1 MCTESEMSAEEW
13 ETNVSGRGAGREAK
27 VQGGRMISWERE
39 HYDTRREEQESQ
51 SLVNHHR
58 SLLSHSLYSTVFHL
72 KLLLFVKKKYK
83 NSFLNRF
90 QSHTLFVCPT
100 FHIVPPAILAVILS
114 PHSVSVSVSPTRTE
128 ARSRRAFSPSLSLS
142 HLQFALN
149 TLLRPPIP
157 RFLLLLR
164 LLMATTSHN
173 STKSPSKHAPA
184 S

>member
-1 MCTESEMSAEEW
+1 MI
-13 ETNVSGRGAGREAK
+13 
-27 VQGGRMISWERE
+27 QGEKNKNHNLWSTTTAHSSLTLFIPLCFISN
-39 HYDTRREEQESQ
+39 SF
-51 SLVNHHR
+51 
-58 SLLSHSLYSTVFHL
+58 SLL
-72 KLLLFVKKKYK
+72 KKKYK

-100 FHIVPPAILAVILS
+100 FHISPPAILAVILS